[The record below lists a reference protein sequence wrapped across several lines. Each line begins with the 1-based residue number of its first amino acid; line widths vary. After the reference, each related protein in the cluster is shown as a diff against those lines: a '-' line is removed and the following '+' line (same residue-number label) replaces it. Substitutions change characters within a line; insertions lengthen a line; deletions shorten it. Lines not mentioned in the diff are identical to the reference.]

1 MASKVLLCRRDGVP
15 SVAVYDANTL
25 TPCED
30 NGRWGGLLLNSSSY
44 MNTLEASPD
53 GKLVALRQQ
62 NDGIGLR
69 VVDLDTMSTI
79 ALPGVAATDW
89 PGRYCALWS
98 PDSTKLALG
107 LTAAPYLRVF
117 SIADGVATPV
127 TVTQP
132 PVAIGAMAWSP
143 DGTKLACSAWTDGAH
158 NLWYHDTT
166 TWAITT
172 PTTQPDYPPTALA
185 WSASSAHILSGRMP
199 AEPPTLQVHVVAD
212 WSTISI
218 ATLPSQ
224 EVQQIEVSPDGAWV
238 GVRQGL
244 TGQVVAY
251 SFPGMVLQTVSAQPG
266 NSDWIAF
273 TPDSAELWNFS
284 DATSPRIM
292 SYPVSTWVRGAP
304 SGSPTVDKL
313 TKGQFS
319 NIPVRQLTTGAGQ
332 FLDDAGAAAVGRKVR
347 IYDRASGVM
356 LIEKTT
362 DASGKFSATP
372 LHSGAPVDIRVLDD
386 DAGTQHDDLCFAR
399 VVPAVVP

>member
-15 SVAVYDANTL
+15 SVAAYDANTL

-62 NDGIGLR
+62 GDGIGLR
-69 VVDLDTMSTI
+69 VVDLDTMNTI
-79 ALPGVAATDW
+79 ALSGVAATDW
-89 PGRYCALWS
+89 PGTYCALWS
-98 PDSTKLALG
+98 PDGTKLALG
-107 LTAAPYLRVF
+107 FTATPYLRVF
-117 SIADGVATPV
+117 SFSGGVATPV

-172 PTTQPDYPPTALA
+172 PTTQPNYPPTVLA
-185 WSASSAHILSGRMP
+185 WSASSAHILSGRSET
-199 AEPPTLQVHVVAD
+199 APPTLQVHVVAD

-218 ATLPSQ
+218 ATPPTL
-224 EVQQIEVSPDGAWV
+224 EVRQIEVSPDGAWV
-238 GVRQGL
+238 GVRQGIS
-244 TGQVVAY
+244 GQVVAY
-251 SFPGMVLQTVSAQPG
+251 SFPSMTKQTLSAQPG
-266 NSDWIAF
+266 DSDWIAF

-284 DATSPRIM
+284 DATSPRIRR
-292 SYPVSTWVRGAP
+292 YPVSTWVLGTP

-356 LIEKTT
+356 LTEKTT
-362 DASGKFSATP
+362 DAGGQFAATL
-372 LHSGAPVDIRVLDD
+372 LHAGAPVDIRVLDD

-399 VVPAVVP
+399 VVPVVVP